1 MWGDVAAMWWRI
13 LGLER
18 WTEEMMELR
27 IGQNMSQIQPCWEEI
42 NRSWIQMFSPHRL
55 RMPRHTKL
63 LCGVKCASPDA
74 SGPKFGSQE
83 PMIKSSHW
91 VFFWLLLYIFLD
103 VAVLSYIP
111 WQPTSLQEIILECQN
126 IQIKQFPLSSI
137 HDRICLMVYSKRLFP
152 WWFKHFSWRFLALK
166 LIRNSYSDLIYF
178 LVPPRT

>member
-1 MWGDVAAMWWRI
+1 VKLLHGESQIQIHLFNGGAIPNIPKCFPNRTCIPMWGDVAAMWWRI

-42 NRSWIQMFSPHRL
+42 NRSWIQMFSPQRL

-91 VFFWLLLYIFLD
+91 VFF
-103 VAVLSYIP
+103 
-111 WQPTSLQEIILECQN
+111 
-126 IQIKQFPLSSI
+126 
-137 HDRICLMVYSKRLFP
+137 
-152 WWFKHFSWRFLALK
+152 FLALT
-166 LIRNSYSDLIYF
+166 LYF
-178 LVPPRT
+178 LGCCGVVLHSLAANQPSRNHPWVPKHTKKTISFILYPWQNLLDGL